1 MDPLD
6 FLEPEQLLQF
16 FHRKKTE
23 MSCME
28 KPQTFLNQLR
38 DHNLIPE
45 DRYKKVIRMK
55 SKENM
60 RNGLYGV
67 LDWLE
72 SKRPQH
78 IQLFW
83 TCVFEESIMNQYP
96 TLRLLRNNLMDGSF
110 QFSSK
115 LPERVEKEERE
126 GKKRKEPAEDEEG
139 EGKEGKTGKKKKKQR
154 TGSVC
159 DDEEQPGPSSQ
170 STPSQKKKLQ
180 KPSYSSPLRKGE
192 KRDIWTWALYKT
204 QLPVTCG
211 DQEGTLSRDRL
222 AKGEKCIVVK
232 NQWFTP
238 TEFEKFAGK
247 ASCKN
252 WKVSIQCR
260 DTPLRKLIQDGHL
273 KSPGYKRLRT
283 KAQKSLFR
291 SKQSQSLTT
300 GSDTDGE
307 EDGNE
312 EVDQE
317 KEDQASTS
325 DKESSS
331 DVTGADEEGEEEDAA
346 LQEPGGSND
355 SSSKTLFKV
364 TCGAAAGTL
373 HKDRFASGTCGK
385 SIRTEKSWMSP
396 VDFVKEGSSQPDASW
411 MKDIQWEGK
420 PLAVLLKANVLE
432 IHSMLCKCRLC
443 IPDCKNQ
450 ESQKNDDECFICRSE
465 GEKDLVVCDQCPR
478 SFHQECHLP
487 HVEDAML
494 GDDSPWICT
503 FCVLKASQAWRYS
516 AQLTHEKAL
525 SRQISEH
532 LLECQYLLLSLYNA
546 DEDQIFAT
554 DPSIHVRGYTNLIR
568 SPMWLEKVAE
578 NLLNRCY
585 QTVGEFV
592 SDVQLIFTNCATF
605 NRDNAE
611 FQAMGVRL
619 KELFEREFKN
629 VFSIQQETVN
639 PTGD

>member
-331 DVTGADEEGEEEDAA
+331 DVTDEEGEEEDAA

-568 SPMWLEKVAE
+568 SLMWLEKVAE